1 MKQLTLTGAFGDYDR
16 IRALDSLSIQ
26 PDGIDLRILRLSPS
40 DIFFRMCQF
49 QEFDL
54 SEMSMGAY
62 CYLCG
67 TNKNPFVAMPAFPSR
82 AFRHSMVYYNVE
94 SGISKPEDLNGKRIA
109 IREWGMTAVVWIVGI
124 LADIYGFDLRSIDWV
139 AVKKPRVAIE
149 MPEGARISY
158 MSDGQTLSDM
168 LAAGDVDAALI
179 HQAPDCF
186 TLGMPQV
193 KRMFPDYKSAEIEYY
208 RHTGIHPIMHCV
220 VLRRDIYQKYPW
232 ALRSIYEALQKA
244 RLQTVKALSDTKA
257 LAAMLPMLPA
267 YVEETRQVFGE
278 DFWPYGLDENR
289 KTLERLVRYAHEQGL
304 TPKELSVGELFAD
317 SVSW

>member
-16 IRALDSLSIQ
+16 IRALDSFSIQ

-67 TNKNPFVAMPAFPSR
+67 TNDNPFVAMPAFPSR

-139 AVKKPRVAIE
+139 AVKKPRVPIE
-149 MPEGARISY
+149 MPEGTRISY

-186 TLGMPQV
+186 SAGMPQV
-193 KRMFPDYKSAEIEYY
+193 RRMFPDYKSAEIEYY
-208 RHTGIHPIMHCV
+208 RQTGIHPIMHCV

-257 LAAMLPMLPA
+257 LAVMLPLLPA

-304 TPKELSVGELFAD
+304 TKKELSVGELFAD

>member
-16 IRALDSLSIQ
+16 IRALDSFSIQ

-67 TNKNPFVAMPAFPSR
+67 TNNNPFVAMPAFPSR
-82 AFRHSMVYYNVE
+82 AFRHSMVYYNAE

-149 MPEGARISY
+149 MPEGTRISY
-158 MSDGQTLSDM
+158 MSAGQTLSDM

-186 TLGMPQV
+186 TRGMPQI
-193 KRMFPDYKSAEIEYY
+193 KRMFPDYKAAEIEYY
-208 RHTGIHPIMHCV
+208 RETGIHPIMHCV

-267 YVEETRQVFGE
+267 YVEETRKVFGE